1 MWWGGGVDCESG
13 LGLEGLG
20 RLQHCWI
27 SADIAHCCSA
37 SLLPTPCL
45 SHIQEVCDNTFQ
57 YSEGTRSNYKFS
69 QTVFTHCKLQICFYL
84 KAGCNQQ
91 YLCQL
96 EFSWATSWETIRVR
110 FIKLELIATVSWK
123 INSNI
128 PTTSQVK
135 TSLFIYKNA
144 RLV

>member
-1 MWWGGGVDCESG
+1 MWGVGWGGLWEWSG
-13 LGLEGLG
+13 IGRPRSAAALLEI
-20 RLQHCWI
+20 CW
-27 SADIAHCCSA
+27 HCCSA
-37 SLLPTPCL
+37 SLLPIPCL
-45 SHIQEVCDNTFQ
+45 SHIQEVRDNTFQ